1 MRRLVSLRAPSSF
14 RFAPPVV
21 AARSNLKSKP
31 SPVPRRSSSRVAS
44 SSSRRAHR
52 ALDRVLRSREVPHVP
67 RHRAR
72 RPTPRDRTATDTH
85 IRYHRD
91 RPRRPEHRAPDGTV
105 YARRHAPRRR
115 PERPALADP
124 CANSVELRQPRFN
137 TPDAQSKLS
146 SLLVKRSNES
156 PNRTTPHTRCTCSSL
171 RVCV

>member
-72 RPTPRDRTATDTH
+72 RPTPRRRLPRAARRSIARAAVAAAIATVRVFVRSVDPRVVFAFAVRASV
-85 IRYHRD
+85 I
-91 RPRRPEHRAPDGTV
+91 RRPIASFRRVSRARRAPSLFFFSTK
-105 YARRHAPRRR
+105 AR
-115 PERPALADP
+115 LG
-124 CANSVELRQPRFN
+124 F
-137 TPDAQSKLS
+137 
-146 SLLVKRSNES
+146 
-156 PNRTTPHTRCTCSSL
+156 
-171 RVCV
+171 RV

>member
-72 RPTPRDRTATDTH
+72 RPTPRRRLPLAARRSIARAAVAAAIATVRVFVRSVD
-85 IRYHRD
+85 
-91 RPRRPEHRAPDGTV
+91 PRVVVAFAVRASYITDAPIASFRRVSRARRAPSLFFFSTK
-105 YARRHAPRRR
+105 AR
-115 PERPALADP
+115 LG
-124 CANSVELRQPRFN
+124 F
-137 TPDAQSKLS
+137 
-146 SLLVKRSNES
+146 
-156 PNRTTPHTRCTCSSL
+156 
-171 RVCV
+171 RV

>member
-72 RPTPRDRTATDTH
+72 RPTPRR
-85 IRYHRD
+85 RL
-91 RPRRPEHRAPDGTV
+91 PRA
-105 YARRHAPRRR
+105 ARRSIARAAVAAAIATVRVFVRSVDPRVVLSRVRR
-115 PERPALADP
+115 
-124 CANSVELRQPRFN
+124 S
-137 TPDAQSKLS
+137 
-146 SLLVKRSNES
+146 
-156 PNRTTPHTRCTCSSL
+156 
-171 RVCV
+171 RVCDTTRRSRRFVAYRGRVARHLYFFFRRKRV

>member
-72 RPTPRDRTATDTH
+72 RPTPRRRLPRAARRSPIDRAG
-85 IRYHRD
+85 RRRRRD
-91 RPRRPEHRAPDGTV
+91 RDGPCVRSVGRSSRRLVSYSPF
-105 YARRHAPRRR
+105 ARRINTTRRSR
-115 PERPALADP
+115 
-124 CANSVELRQPRFN
+124 RFV
-137 TPDAQSKLS
+137 AYRGRVARHLYFFFRR
-146 SLLVKRSNES
+146 KR
-156 PNRTTPHTRCTCSSL
+156 
-171 RVCV
+171 V

>member
-72 RPTPRDRTATDTH
+72 RPTPR
-85 IRYHRD
+85 
-91 RPRRPEHRAPDGTV
+91 RRLPLA
-105 YARRHAPRRR
+105 ARRSIARAAVAAAIATVRVFVRSVDPRVVVAFAVRASVISQTRR
-115 PERPALADP
+115 SR
-124 CANSVELRQPRFN
+124 RFV
-137 TPDAQSKLS
+137 AYRGRVARHLYFFFRR
-146 SLLVKRSNES
+146 KR
-156 PNRTTPHTRCTCSSL
+156 
-171 RVCV
+171 V

>member
-72 RPTPRDRTATDTH
+72 RPTPRR
-85 IRYHRD
+85 RL
-91 RPRRPEHRAPDGTV
+91 PRA
-105 YARRHAPRRR
+105 ARRSIARAAVAAAIATVRVFVRSVDPRVVLSRIRR
-115 PERPALADP
+115 ARVVLTRRADR
-124 CANSVELRQPRFN
+124 VV
-137 TPDAQSKLS
+137 S
-146 SLLVKRSNES
+146 SRIAGASRAIFIFFFDES
-156 PNRTTPHTRCTCSSL
+156 AF
-171 RVCV
+171 RV

>member
-72 RPTPRDRTATDTH
+72 RPTPRRRLPRAARRSPIDRAG
-85 IRYHRD
+85 RRRRRD
-91 RPRRPEHRAPDGTV
+91 RDGPCV
-105 YARRHAPRRR
+105 RSVDRSSRRR
-115 PERPALADP
+115 RVRRARVRNTTADR
-124 CANSVELRQPRFN
+124 VV
-137 TPDAQSKLS
+137 S
-146 SLLVKRSNES
+146 SRIAGASRAIFIFFFDES
-156 PNRTTPHTRCTCSSL
+156 AF
-171 RVCV
+171 RV

>member
-72 RPTPRDRTATDTH
+72 RPTPRRRLPRAARRSIARAAVAAAIATVRVFVRSVDPRVVLSR
-85 IRYHRD
+85 IRRSRVCNLYD
-91 RPRRPEHRAPDGTV
+91 APIASFRRVSRARRAPSLFFFSTK
-105 YARRHAPRRR
+105 AR
-115 PERPALADP
+115 LG
-124 CANSVELRQPRFN
+124 F
-137 TPDAQSKLS
+137 
-146 SLLVKRSNES
+146 
-156 PNRTTPHTRCTCSSL
+156 
-171 RVCV
+171 RV

>member
-72 RPTPRDRTATDTH
+72 RPTPRRRLPRAARRSIARAAVAAAIATVRVFVRSVD
-85 IRYHRD
+85 
-91 RPRRPEHRAPDGTV
+91 PRVVVVVAVRASVILYDAPIASFRRVSRARRAPSLFFFSTK
-105 YARRHAPRRR
+105 AR
-115 PERPALADP
+115 LG
-124 CANSVELRQPRFN
+124 F
-137 TPDAQSKLS
+137 
-146 SLLVKRSNES
+146 
-156 PNRTTPHTRCTCSSL
+156 
-171 RVCV
+171 RV

>member
-72 RPTPRDRTATDTH
+72 RPTPRRRLPRAARRSPIDRAG
-85 IRYHRD
+85 RRRRRD
-91 RPRRPEHRAPDGTV
+91 RDGPCVRSVGRSSRRRRVRRARVCDITDAPIASFRRVSRARRAPSLFFFSTK
-105 YARRHAPRRR
+105 AR
-115 PERPALADP
+115 LG
-124 CANSVELRQPRFN
+124 F
-137 TPDAQSKLS
+137 
-146 SLLVKRSNES
+146 
-156 PNRTTPHTRCTCSSL
+156 
-171 RVCV
+171 RV

>member
-72 RPTPRDRTATDTH
+72 RPTPRRRLPRAARRSIARAAVAAAIATVRVFVRSVDPRVVLSRIRRSRVVLTRRADRVVSSRIVA
-85 IRYHRD
+85 R
-91 RPRRPEHRAPDGTV
+91 RAPSLFFFSTK
-105 YARRHAPRRR
+105 AR
-115 PERPALADP
+115 LG
-124 CANSVELRQPRFN
+124 F
-137 TPDAQSKLS
+137 
-146 SLLVKRSNES
+146 
-156 PNRTTPHTRCTCSSL
+156 
-171 RVCV
+171 RV

>member
-72 RPTPRDRTATDTH
+72 RPTPRR
-85 IRYHRD
+85 RL
-91 RPRRPEHRAPDGTV
+91 PRA
-105 YARRHAPRRR
+105 ARRSIARAAVAAAIATVRVFVRSVDPRVVVAFAVRASVSVILQTRR
-115 PERPALADP
+115 SR
-124 CANSVELRQPRFN
+124 RFV
-137 TPDAQSKLS
+137 AYRGRVARHLYFFFRR
-146 SLLVKRSNES
+146 KR
-156 PNRTTPHTRCTCSSL
+156 
-171 RVCV
+171 V

>member
-72 RPTPRDRTATDTH
+72 RPTPRR
-85 IRYHRD
+85 RL
-91 RPRRPEHRAPDGTV
+91 PRA
-105 YARRHAPRRR
+105 ARRSIARAAVAAAIATVRVFVRSVDPTLGFSVVFAFAVRASVILQTRRSR
-115 PERPALADP
+115 
-124 CANSVELRQPRFN
+124 RFV
-137 TPDAQSKLS
+137 AYRGRVARHLYFFFRR
-146 SLLVKRSNES
+146 KR
-156 PNRTTPHTRCTCSSL
+156 
-171 RVCV
+171 V

>member
-72 RPTPRDRTATDTH
+72 RPTPRRRLPLAARRSIAPAAVAAAIATVRVFVRSIDRSSRRRRVRRARVRDITDAP
-85 IRYHRD
+85 IASF
-91 RPRRPEHRAPDGTV
+91 RRVSRARRAPSLFFFSTK
-105 YARRHAPRRR
+105 AR
-115 PERPALADP
+115 LG
-124 CANSVELRQPRFN
+124 F
-137 TPDAQSKLS
+137 
-146 SLLVKRSNES
+146 
-156 PNRTTPHTRCTCSSL
+156 
-171 RVCV
+171 RV

>member
-72 RPTPRDRTATDTH
+72 RPTPRR
-85 IRYHRD
+85 RL
-91 RPRRPEHRAPDGTV
+91 PRA
-105 YARRHAPRRR
+105 ARRSIARAAVAAAIATVRVFVRSVDPRVVVAFSVRASVVLQTRR
-115 PERPALADP
+115 SR
-124 CANSVELRQPRFN
+124 RFVAYRGASRAIFIFFS
-137 TPDAQSKLS
+137 TKARLGF
-146 SLLVKRSNES
+146 
-156 PNRTTPHTRCTCSSL
+156 
-171 RVCV
+171 RV

>member
-72 RPTPRDRTATDTH
+72 RPTPRRRLPRAARRSIARAAVAAAIATVRVFVRSVDPRVVVAFAVRASV
-85 IRYHRD
+85 I
-91 RPRRPEHRAPDGTV
+91 RRPIASFRRVSRARRAPSLFFFSTK
-105 YARRHAPRRR
+105 AR
-115 PERPALADP
+115 LG
-124 CANSVELRQPRFN
+124 F
-137 TPDAQSKLS
+137 
-146 SLLVKRSNES
+146 
-156 PNRTTPHTRCTCSSL
+156 
-171 RVCV
+171 RV

>member
-72 RPTPRDRTATDTH
+72 RPTPR
-85 IRYHRD
+85 
-91 RPRRPEHRAPDGTV
+91 RRLPLA
-105 YARRHAPRRR
+105 ARRSIARAAVAAAIATVRVFVRSVDPRVVVAFPVRASVILQTRR
-115 PERPALADP
+115 SR
-124 CANSVELRQPRFN
+124 RFV
-137 TPDAQSKLS
+137 AYRGRVARHLYFFFRR
-146 SLLVKRSNES
+146 KR
-156 PNRTTPHTRCTCSSL
+156 
-171 RVCV
+171 V